1 MLELIGA
8 VGTLLLVSTASV
20 LTSLLTT
27 SSILIGGFIST
38 LFVVDFPGP
47 AEVGAETALV
57 LFSAMIL
64 FLGTGELLPEGVAL
78 FPGPSSQESV
88 EEPDS
93 SSEDKVGG

>member
-1 MLELIGA
+1 MIECWRFICA
-8 VGTLLLVSTASV
+8 DTVIHVSV
-20 LTSLLTT
+20 QKIYLNLP
-27 SSILIGGFIST
+27 
-38 LFVVDFPGP
+38 LFAVDFPGP

-88 EEPDS
+88 DEPDS